1 LLHQS
6 TIPIAHV
13 LMLQMRRSRIML
25 TLLHAY
31 STSVEALDDLGHNI
45 MSNGWSRLSSLGRGG
60 AIGSSSLIVLRRDRP
75 PLEMCSSTTITQP

>member
-1 LLHQS
+1 
-6 TIPIAHV
+6 
-13 LMLQMRRSRIML
+13 MLQMRRSRIML

-60 AIGSSSLIVLRRDRP
+60 ALVVLLWL
-75 PLEMCSSTTITQP
+75 LETHARTLVCSVETDHHSKCVAQRL